1 MFAKLIKLISVLP
14 LKSLHRLGWAL
25 GWLMYASSPTYA
37 KRLQDNIS
45 KSGLVSNTNDLKKLV
60 KRNIT
65 ESGKALAEAP
75 HIWFSSA
82 DGCTKLMKKV
92 HGWDLVE
99 LGLKRKKGLILLTP
113 HIGCFEIIPHYLST
127 HFPFTALYRPPKL
140 KFLTPLLKIGR
151 QRENIRLATT
161 DISGV
166 RTLLKALKRGEAI
179 GVLPDQVPGSGDG
192 EWADFFGRP
201 AYTMTMWSRLAE
213 RSGAT
218 VLLMATNRLSNGGGF
233 ELFFHNLP
241 NRAEGESPSRQLNKA
256 LEFLIKKNPS
266 QFLWS
271 YNRYKKPS
279 IEHLKKNFPPPN
291 RHDKNISE
299 DNLND

>member
-1 MFAKLIKLISVLP
+1 MFTKLIKLISALP
-14 LKSLHRLGWAL
+14 LKSLHRLGWVL
-25 GWLMYASSPTYA
+25 GWIMYLSSPTYA
-37 KRLQDNIS
+37 KRLRDNIS
-45 KSGLVSNTNDLKKLV
+45 ESGLVSNKPDLKKLI
-60 KRNIT
+60 KNNII
-65 ESGKALAEAP
+65 ESGKALTEAP
-75 HIWFSSA
+75 HIWFSSRDDCA
-82 DGCTKLMKKV
+82 KLMKKV
-92 HGWDLVE
+92 YGWDLVE
-99 LGLKRKKGLILLTP
+99 EGLKRKQGLILLTP
-113 HIGCFEIIPHYLST
+113 HIGCFEIIPHYLSMQ
-127 HFPFTALYRPPKL
+127 FPFTALYRPPKL
-140 KFLTPLLKIGR
+140 KFLTPLLKFGR

-161 DISGV
+161 DVSGV

-218 VLLMATNRLSNGGGF
+218 VLLMATNRLSNGDGF

-241 NRAEGESPSRQLNKA
+241 NQAEGESASRQLNRA

-279 IEHLKKNFPPPN
+279 IKHFKKNLPTATK
-291 RHDKNISE
+291 HDENISD